1 VQRRDDLLCFL
12 QLLVRAVAGWHPAV
26 WWIDRRLHLEREA
39 ACDEVVVALSGSP
52 KSYAMCLVKLAGLRG
67 DRRAMLAAPAIRATG
82 RGLRNRVTRI
92 VSRRTPL
99 SHAGS
104 WTLATLVVC
113 ALCVV
118 SVAAGGLTVVD
129 IRELP
134 SPLQAI
140 RIPPVVSTAPHAIA
154 SPVPP
159 AGSAGDS
166 QAIVSSLASPQMR
179 RVEALPSTS
188 EKIGEK
194 NDATPAA
201 PVTGPVAV
209 DDGRV
214 LPATADRTV
223 GAAPEPATSIDVPA
237 ATPAAS
243 EVESAAPW
251 TRAAGFG
258 VGVGHQSRAAG
269 VATAGAFRRIA
280 KRISGSF

>member
-1 VQRRDDLLCFL
+1 
-12 QLLVRAVAGWHPAV
+12 VRAVAGWHPAV

-52 KSYAMCLVKLAGLRG
+52 KLYAMCLVKLAGLRA
-67 DRRAMLAAPAIRATG
+67 DRPAMLAAPAIRGAG
-82 RGLRNRVTRI
+82 GGLRNRVARI

-134 SPLQAI
+134 SPLQVI
-140 RIPPVVSTAPHAIA
+140 RIAPVVSTAPHAIA
-154 SPVPP
+154 SLVPP
-159 AGSAGDS
+159 SEPAGDS
-166 QAIVSSLASPQMR
+166 QAIVSSLASPR
-179 RVEALPSTS
+179 TTRAAAPSSTS

-194 NDATPAA
+194 NDTTPAA
-201 PVTGPVAV
+201 PATVPMAV
-209 DDGRV
+209 DDVRV
-214 LPATADRTV
+214 VPVTAERAV
-223 GAAPEPATSIDVPA
+223 PAAPEPAANVDIPA
-237 ATPAAS
+237 ATLPAS

-258 VGVGHQSRAAG
+258 VGVGHRSRAAG
-269 VATAGAFRRIA
+269 VATAGAFRRFGE
-280 KRISGSF
+280 RISGSF